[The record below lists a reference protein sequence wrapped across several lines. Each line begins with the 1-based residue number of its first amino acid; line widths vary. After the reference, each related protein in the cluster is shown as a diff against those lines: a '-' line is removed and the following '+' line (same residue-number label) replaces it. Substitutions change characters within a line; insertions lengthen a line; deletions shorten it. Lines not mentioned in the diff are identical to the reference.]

1 VSVDKN
7 LRNIKDLIAV
17 LGIKY
22 FGKINRIS
30 HQTQLKGK
38 FPSQQ
43 DNFIKVQIL
52 RFFYCGEIKITASLS
67 KSFGQGENILDITV
81 IFPLFPGYGTYS
93 IIARLCF
100 LAQSSQI
107 YCCPVSQNLKL
118 SWWIF
123 YFHLELKKIFTPHTY
138 LEALCIITVLVI

>member
-1 VSVDKN
+1 MSVDKN

-81 IFPLFPGYGTYS
+81 IFPLFLGYGTYS

-118 SWWIF
+118 SWWKF

>member
-1 VSVDKN
+1 MSVDKN
-7 LRNIKDLIAV
+7 VCNIKDLIAV

-43 DNFIKVQIL
+43 NDFIKVQIL

-67 KSFGQGENILDITV
+67 KSFGQGENILDMAV
-81 IFPLFPGYGTYS
+81 IFPLSLGYGTYS
-93 IIARLCF
+93 IMARLCF
-100 LAQSSQI
+100 LAQNSQI

-118 SWWIF
+118 SWWI
-123 YFHLELKKIFTPHTY
+123 YNFHLEFKKIFTPHTFI
-138 LEALCIITVLVI
+138 EALCIITVLVI

>member
-1 VSVDKN
+1 MSVDKN
-7 LRNIKDLIAV
+7 LRNIEDLIAV

-100 LAQSSQI
+100 LAESSQI

-118 SWWIF
+118 SW
-123 YFHLELKKIFTPHTY
+123 
-138 LEALCIITVLVI
+138 